1 MSLLRRHTLACSQTT
16 LNHAMTLFAIVA
28 ALAGL
33 AATVLFLWQRNR
45 AKVGGKNTLTLRG
58 QPAVQNPDAASLFTS
73 IPGFL
78 CIKDADGHWLQVS
91 QRYADIFNLTNADCI
106 GKTDTELCQQPESDQ
121 EALRLSALKDDEAW
135 ALKQPL
141 RDEKTVYLSADDDG
155 ESSFDITRTPIYA
168 KDGRRFQLLLTGN
181 RLNSRKVMAPGV
193 FASAF
198 YMSKLPFIL
207 LDGDFKIINV
217 NTAFEAFAGYPKKE
231 SIGKYFV
238 FLGGQKPA
246 SEFASTLGAWF
257 RKNPDELWSGE
268 VSCQAKRGPS
278 FPVRLLISELRAQ
291 TNNTDSIYYFACL
304 FDITKE
310 KQDEKRIMKIAHYDD
325 LTGLPNRSLFC
336 DQVARSL
343 STAMRHKLH
352 SAILFINL
360 DRFKTVNDS
369 LGRKTGDALLKEV
382 ADRLV
387 LLLRKEDIVA
397 RLSGDEFAIMC
408 FNEQSHE
415 KAIYSTSIIAQKII
429 SRLAE
434 HFYIHHQEIFIT
446 TSIGIAIFPE
456 DANNV
461 ETLLKNADMARNEAK
476 KQGSNSFQFFQKS
489 STASAKDRHQLEL
502 NLRKALQRKELQ
514 LYYQPQYKASTQKLC
529 GAEVLI
535 RWLQGQTNLISPYYF
550 IDVAEET
557 GLIIAIGKWIL
568 ETACKQQK
576 AWLDAGYPIRQVSVN
591 VSARQF
597 MDPHFVETVEEIL
610 AKTRLDPL
618 CLELEITESLLIG
631 DIKKIELQLNRLK
644 KRGIKIALDD
654 FGTGYSSLA
663 YLKNFPIDVVKIDQS
678 FVRGM
683 TPGSKDAK
691 IVCAIIEMG
700 HSLGYKVVA
709 EGVEDEAQFMFLH
722 QQGCDIIQG
731 YYFSRPL
738 PLREMTVLLGGG
750 DDV

>member
-1 MSLLRRHTLACSQTT
+1 VRTLPCSQTT
-16 LNHAMTLFAIVA
+16 LDHAMTLFAIVA
-28 ALAGL
+28 VLAGL
-33 AATVLFLWQRNR
+33 AATVLFLWRRTSAR
-45 AKVGGKNTLTLRG
+45 ANTPAQTG
-58 QPAVQNPDAASLFTS
+58 QPTAQNPDAASLFTR

-78 CIKDADGHWLQVS
+78 CLKDADGHWLQAS
-91 QRYADIFNLTNADCI
+91 QRYADIFNLTDADCI
-106 GKTDTELCQQPESDQ
+106 GKTDMELCQQPGSDQ
-121 EALRLSALKDDEAW
+121 DALRLSALKDDEAW
-135 ALKQPL
+135 ALNQPL

-168 KDGRRFQLLLTGN
+168 GDGRRFQLLLTGN
-181 RLNSRKVMAPGV
+181 RLNPRKTMAPGV

-198 YMSKLPFIL
+198 YMNKLPFIL

-217 NTAFEAFAGYPKKE
+217 NTAFEAFSGYPKKE

-238 FLGGQKPA
+238 FLGGQKLA

-268 VSCQAKRGPS
+268 VPCHAKRGPS
-278 FPVRLLISELRAQ
+278 FPVRLLISELRTQ

-304 FDITKE
+304 FDITKQ
-310 KQDEKRIMKIAHYDD
+310 KQDEQRIMKIAHYDD
-325 LTGLPNRSLFC
+325 LTGLPNRTLFC
-336 DQVARSL
+336 EQVARSL
-343 STAMRHKLH
+343 STALRHKLN
-352 SAILFINL
+352 SAVLFINI
-360 DRFKTVNDS
+360 DRFKSINDS
-369 LGRKTGDALLKEV
+369 LGRKIGDELLKQIAE
-382 ADRLV
+382 RLV
-387 LLLRKEDIVA
+387 RLLRKEDIVA

-429 SRLAE
+429 SNLAE
-434 HFYIHHQEIFIT
+434 PFHIHQQEIFVT
-446 TSIGIAIFPE
+446 ASIGVAIFPE
-456 DANNV
+456 DADNI
-461 ETLLKNADMARNEAK
+461 ETLLKSADAAMNEAR
-476 KQGSNSFQFFQKS
+476 KQGRNSFQFFQKDHTS
-489 STASAKDRHQLEL
+489 SARDRHQLEM
-502 NLRKALQRKELQ
+502 NLRKALHRKELQ
-514 LYYQPQYKASTQKLC
+514 LYYQPQYKANTQKLC

-576 AWLDAGYPIRQVSVN
+576 KWLDAGYPIRQVSVN

-597 MDPHFVETVEEIL
+597 MDPHFVETVEEAL
-610 AKTRLDPL
+610 AKTRLDPA

-631 DIKKIELQLNRLK
+631 DTKKIELQLNRLK

-683 TPGSKDAK
+683 TPGSKDEK
-691 IVCAIIEMG
+691 IVRAIIEMG

-709 EGVEDEAQFMFLH
+709 EGVENEAQYLFLN

-738 PLREMTVLLGGG
+738 PTAEMTGLLSGPASQ
-750 DDV
+750 